1 MFPSDRY
8 SRNQLLAALPGKALD
23 FLVPHLE
30 ASILKQDELI
40 FEAGQIAVRA
50 VFPGDCVLS
59 VVTIMADGRSAETA
73 SIGREGCVGFVSGL
87 GDRHVID
94 RCIVQMDGSATSVP
108 LVWLNR
114 AVERFPAVRDLQMRY
129 FKAVFA
135 HTLRSVA
142 CSSLH
147 TIDLRCARWLLMAH
161 DRVQRDT
168 FSIKQDDL
176 AKMLGVRRSS
186 VGQVCGELQRVGIIR
201 YSRGSIT
208 ILDRARL
215 EAAACECY
223 GAVQRIYQRV
233 LPKRRRIERG

>member
-1 MFPSDRY
+1 MQQAVDARWLLHTGLSPMFPSDRY

-94 RCIVQMDGSATSVP
+94 RCIVQMDGSAT
-108 LVWLNR
+108 
-114 AVERFPAVRDLQMRY
+114 
-129 FKAVFA
+129 
-135 HTLRSVA
+135 
-142 CSSLH
+142 
-147 TIDLRCARWLLMAH
+147 
-161 DRVQRDT
+161 
-168 FSIKQDDL
+168 
-176 AKMLGVRRSS
+176 
-186 VGQVCGELQRVGIIR
+186 
-201 YSRGSIT
+201 
-208 ILDRARL
+208 
-215 EAAACECY
+215 
-223 GAVQRIYQRV
+223 
-233 LPKRRRIERG
+233 